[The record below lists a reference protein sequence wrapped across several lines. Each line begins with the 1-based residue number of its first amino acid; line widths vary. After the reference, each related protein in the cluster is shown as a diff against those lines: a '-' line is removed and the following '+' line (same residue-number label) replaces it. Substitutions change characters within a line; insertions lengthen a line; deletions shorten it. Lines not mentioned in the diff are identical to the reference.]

1 MERFKNI
8 LFVSCGGKGDMAALA
23 RANRLAHGNQA
34 RITLVRVV
42 EGLPLAASYFLSSKR
57 ATEIQEASEIL
68 ARNELERL
76 KRHFDGSL
84 QVTTKVLVGKPF
96 VELIRAVNA
105 ASHDL
110 IIKPKQ
116 AIGEGPALASHDLHL
131 LRKCPC
137 PIWIIK
143 PTQRKPFGKILIAV
157 DPDPSDPERF
167 RLHADLV
174 KLGTS
179 LARNENGKVEVVHAW
194 RLYGE
199 TMLRGPRFKLSEA
212 EIKEME
218 AHEKATRQQWLDTL
232 VAPYFDG
239 NLKVTLVKGQPE
251 VVLNEVI
258 EKKKPDIVVMGTVA
272 RTGLPG
278 LLIGNTAEQVLSR
291 INCSILTLKP
301 QGFKSPVL

>member
-23 RANRLAHGNQA
+23 RANRLALGNQA
-34 RITLVRVV
+34 TIALARVV

-57 ATEIQEASEIL
+57 AKEIQETSEMM
-68 ARNELERL
+68 ARNELDRL
-76 KRHFDGSL
+76 KSHLDGSL

-96 VELIRAVNA
+96 VELIREVKA

-116 AIGEGPALASHDLHL
+116 ATDGAPALASDDLHL

-137 PIWIIK
+137 PIWIIN
-143 PTQRKPFGKILIAV
+143 PTQRKPFGKVLITV
-157 DPDPSDPERF
+157 DPDPSDPDRL

-199 TMLRGPRFKLSEA
+199 TMLRGPRFRLSDL
-212 EIKEME
+212 EINEME
-218 AHEKATRQQWLDTL
+218 KNEKEIRQQWLDAL
-232 VAPYFDG
+232 VAPYSDG
-239 NLKVTLVKGQPE
+239 SLKVTLVKGQPE
-251 VVLNEVI
+251 VVLNEII
-258 EKKKPDIVVMGTVA
+258 ERKKPDIVVMGTVA
-272 RTGLPG
+272 RSGLPG
-278 LLIGNTAEQVLSR
+278 LLIGNTAENVLSR
-291 INCSILTLKP
+291 IKCSVLAVKP
-301 QGFKSPVL
+301 IGFKSPVL